1 MLSLAAKQAV
11 YVIFPHIPATV
22 GWTNYFNVTVFP
34 IAEKKKKSL
43 HILSFSFASWSVFH
57 IYCQCSTSH
66 IENVVYKFNL

>member
-34 IAEKKKKSL
+34 IAEKKKKITAYPVVFFR
-43 HILSFSFASWSVFH
+43 ILVCFSYLLPMQHFTH
-57 IYCQCSTSH
+57 RECCI
-66 IENVVYKFNL
+66 